1 MLLFIS
7 GSLNVSGSLKQPIS
21 DTIMS
26 KKQKNEVATDT
37 KPKLSKAEI
46 REQQQ
51 IERQRNSTMDKIKL
65 FIGVLLVAGGVFA
78 YHFFDKQLPVLVR
91 AIFPIAG
98 VAIAVVLVFF
108 FCSFGKNLIAYVTES
123 TQEMKKVVWPE
134 KKNAMQM
141 TLTVIVFAAVLAI
154 FMALS
159 DTLVSWILFDVLL
172 KRG

>member
-1 MLLFIS
+1 M
-7 GSLNVSGSLKQPIS
+7 VSGSLKHSIS
-21 DTIMS
+21 DTMMS
-26 KKQKNEVATDT
+26 KKQKNEVLQDT

-65 FIGVLLVAGGVFA
+65 FVGFALVAAGVFA
-78 YHFFDKQLPVLVR
+78 YHFFDKQLPQLVR
-91 AIFPIAG
+91 AIFPIVG
-98 VAIAVVLVFF
+98 VVLAVVLVFF
-108 FCSFGKNLIAYVTES
+108 FCSFGKNLIAYVRES

-141 TLTVIVFAAVLAI
+141 TLTVIVFAAVLAL
-154 FMALS
+154 FMAIS
-159 DTLVSWILFDVLL
+159 DGLVSWILFDVLL

>member
-1 MLLFIS
+1 
-7 GSLNVSGSLKQPIS
+7 
-21 DTIMS
+21 MS
-26 KKQKNEVATDT
+26 KKQKNEVSQDI
-37 KPKLSKAEI
+37 KPKISKAEI

-65 FIGVLLVAGGVFA
+65 VLALIFAGAGVFA
-78 YHFFDKQLPVLVR
+78 YHFFDKQMPQLVR

-98 VAIAVVLVFF
+98 VAIAIVLVFF
-108 FCSFGKNLIAYVTES
+108 FCSFGKNLIAYVAES

-141 TLTVIVFAAVLAI
+141 TLTVIVFAAVLAL
-154 FMALS
+154 FMAVS
-159 DTLVSWILFDVLL
+159 DGLISWILFDVLL